1 MLNCAKRNN
10 APANGG
16 RRDGFTANDSE
27 RKITAAEAELGRSAS
42 LVARGRWATAMSW
55 QATPMMTFWV
65 PLTNWRAK
73 YGPGGRANDEI
84 R

>member
-1 MLNCAKRNN
+1 
-10 APANGG
+10 
-16 RRDGFTANDSE
+16 
-27 RKITAAEAELGRSAS
+27 
-42 LVARGRWATAMSW
+42 MSW